1 VLDDANRTIL
11 YEGVASPTSVS
22 TKVPWFI
29 KRLTSLT
36 CPDNVRYPVGRK
48 GAIR

>member
-11 YEGVASPTSVS
+11 YEGVASPTRVS
-22 TKVPWFI
+22 TKLPWLM
-29 KRLTSLT
+29 KRLTSLM
-36 CPDNVRYPVGRK
+36 CPDNVRYPVGRT